1 MCATLEVGRC
11 SRPHCRCL
19 RRAGCLAL
27 LRMPASC
34 WRLPSA
40 SALAVGG
47 MKWDDKGEQRYG
59 VIGIYRAR
67 DGVWELQVRA
77 DVW

>member
-1 MCATLEVGRC
+1 
-11 SRPHCRCL
+11 
-19 RRAGCLAL
+19 
-27 LRMPASC
+27 MPASC

-67 DGVWELQVRA
+67 DGVWELQVRS